1 MNAATPPKID
11 RSTRL
16 LSAAALLLWLASSV
30 PPALAQD
37 AAGGAAAPAAV
48 APDFD
53 RSVDGVSRGN
63 ALFEA
68 VMDVYRKAPAI
79 RDKATVTVRTVLDEP
94 GPEQRAEVPL
104 IISRQGA
111 RVVLQDLT
119 FTAIDG
125 TLYGE
130 YGPKPDR
137 LYAEDYDGPLSAG
150 LFTTQLSI
158 FALPHFGLCLSTHP
172 IDDLF
177 FFCFDARIV
186 GHRALTDPDLGPVEQ
201 IRIEST
207 TDGAPC
213 TLTIDP
219 ATKLVRRFQSEVRD
233 LLDPTRGWD
242 VITDMNPQI
251 LDGFPHEEFVVRTED
266 RKEVPSIGF
275 LTAESVTSDLIGAA
289 APDFSFSD
297 PQGKAITLEGC
308 FGKAVVLVFWWIPS
322 EAQFPILDMLKE
334 IESWVAQEELN
345 ALVVPVNCG
354 DRPEDLDLYLQGRKI
369 EVSLWRDE
377 GGRASIEDF
386 HAPIWPTTVVIS
398 PAGKVTHAFITTDP
412 GATFV
417 ERVRNAVKRSLEED
431 L

>member
-1 MNAATPPKID
+1 MIASRPVLFPGVRILVSAA
-11 RSTRL
+11 L
-16 LSAAALLLWLASSV
+16 VLSAVLRPAA
-30 PPALAQD
+30 ALAQD
-37 AAGGAAAPAAV
+37 GAEGAAAPAPA
-48 APDFD
+48 APGFD
-53 RSVDGVSRGN
+53 RSVAGVSRGN

-68 VMDVYRKAPAI
+68 VIDTYRKAPAI
-79 RDKATVTVRTVLDEP
+79 RDKAAVTIRAVAEEP
-94 GPEQRAEVPL
+94 GPEQHAEVPL
-104 IISRQGA
+104 IISTEGA
-111 RVVLQDLT
+111 RLVLQDLT

-130 YGPKPDR
+130 YAPKPDR
-137 LYAEDYDGPLSAG
+137 LYTEDYDGPLSAG

-158 FALPHFGLCLSTHP
+158 YALPHFGLCLSPHP
-172 IDDLF
+172 IDELF

-186 GHRALTDPDLGPVEQ
+186 GHRALTDPDLGAVEQ
-201 IRIEST
+201 IRVEST

-219 ATKLVRRFQSEVRD
+219 ATRLVRRFESEVRD

-242 VITDMNPQI
+242 VITEMNPQV
-251 LDGFPHEEFVVRTED
+251 LDEFPHTEFVVRTED

-275 LTAESVTSDLIGAA
+275 LTAESVTSDLIGAP

-297 PQGKAITLEGC
+297 PQGKSITLEDC

-322 EAQFPILDMLKE
+322 EAQFPILDMLRE
-334 IESWVAQEELN
+334 IESWVSEEKVN

-354 DRPEDLDLYLQGRKI
+354 DRPEDLDLYLQGREI
-369 EVSLWRDE
+369 VMPLWRDE

-386 HAPIWPTTVVIS
+386 HTPIWPTTVVIS
-398 PAGKVTHAFITTDP
+398 PTGKVTHAFITTDP

-417 ERVRNAVKRSLEED
+417 ERVRHAVKKALEED